1 MKSDSHDT
9 RPPTSKTHA
18 LLDEGVLTV
27 TAAAAAEGIE
37 ISSKTALRWCLGGV
51 RGTRLESLKISG
63 RRLTSRAALRRF
75 FELTQQ
81 QAIESGPPTIDRDA
95 ANQVLTA
102 YGLGRKEAE

>member
-1 MKSDSHDT
+1 MTSDTHDT

-51 RGTRLESLKISG
+51 RGTRLESLSVCG
-63 RRLTSRAALRRF
+63 RRLTSRAAVRKF
-75 FELTQQ
+75 FERTQKQ
-81 QAIESGPPTIDRDA
+81 NVESWPPTTNRA
-95 ANQVLTA
+95 AATQVLSC
-102 YGLGRKEAE
+102 YGLGRKEAQ